1 MTALRLS
8 FVLLFLALIALPG
21 VQMAFPLIKSTPVEE
36 NRTLAKFPA
45 LQGRDISSLTKWTA
59 GLSPWFNDNFGFR
72 AELIRAWNEI
82 SMRFGYSERVYLGP
96 DHWLNYR
103 HIIDDPIVG
112 FARKSDKD
120 IDHIGEGFLKLRD
133 YLATKNVRLLIVAV
147 PQKYQVYPESLPSSA
162 PHIPS
167 PTAFDKLRAY
177 LTEHFKDD
185 HIDAKAILMRLK
197 AEGHQVYN
205 KTDFHWTDWAGGE
218 VGRAITNRIA
228 ELEGRPDLAWTA
240 AIPDKPFAGWGGGE
254 SNSFRCFG
262 ASPKTRAR
270 PTSAGTTPSGGHSSR
285 SPRIPRRVPATP
297 STIALSGA
305 RTRKA
310 KSCCRRS
317 PCLTTR
323 MGYPSGAPA
332 CISISAKSTT
342 PSCA

>member
-45 LQGRDISSLTKWTA
+45 LQGYDISSLTKWTA

-112 FARKSDKD
+112 FARLSDKD
-120 IDHIGEGFLKLRD
+120 IDHIGEGFLKMRD
-133 YLATKNVRLLIVAV
+133 YLAAKNVRLLIVSV

-162 PHIPS
+162 PHISS

-177 LTEHFKDD
+177 LTDHFKED

-197 AEGHQVYN
+197 AEGHQVYH
-205 KTDFHWTDWAGGE
+205 KTDYHWTDWAGGE

-254 SNSFRCFG
+254 SRFLPLFR
-262 ASPKTRAR
+262 PITEDK
-270 PTSAGTTPSGGHSSR
+270 
-285 SPRIPRRVPATP
+285 RIPDVELERPRAWD
-297 STIALSGA
+297 I
-305 RTRKA
+305 
-310 KSCCRRS
+310 
-317 PCLTTR
+317 
-323 MGYPSGAPA
+323 
-332 CISISAKSTT
+332 
-342 PSCA
+342 